1 MKLLPPKDRAS
12 FPLGFIF
19 ASASCLGI
27 TSWTTLIKFL
37 SEVVGIHTVNPRGCP
52 LEVKTFHG
60 RNFFFLR
67 PLLSSKQA
75 NFYALSLTLTL
86 KSHSLLLEASLS
98 GLALLGFGRN
108 PQGEIQP
115 WSFYFRIPTLTFCC
129 FFFFIELF
137 RVSILPLCWKWNCS
151 VFVTHSSFGF
161 QFIMIVVSFCAHSS
175 PFRHGCTLKACRS
188 MKTCSFFF

>member
-1 MKLLPPKDRAS
+1 MKLLPPKDRTS

-37 SEVVGIHTVNPRGCP
+37 SKVVGIHTENPRGCP

-115 WSFYFRIPTLTFCC
+115 
-129 FFFFIELF
+129 
-137 RVSILPLCWKWNCS
+137 
-151 VFVTHSSFGF
+151 
-161 QFIMIVVSFCAHSS
+161 
-175 PFRHGCTLKACRS
+175 
-188 MKTCSFFF
+188 